1 MASWHEPGQD
11 RQDTQEERQA
21 ERERR
26 AGLAQAA
33 YSSVLVELRI
43 CSYPTGSAFL
53 KKGKLCQLPT
63 HMDLSTALLPSH
75 FGDRKK
81 CRGERGFSSG
91 HQVDGGSRFQL
102 EARIGVTVVSIA
114 ASQLESLRALG

>member
-1 MASWHEPGQD
+1 MQRPN
-11 RQDTQEERQA
+11 
-21 ERERR
+21 
-26 AGLAQAA
+26 GLC
-33 YSSVLVELRI
+33 L
-43 CSYPTGSAFL
+43 P
-53 KKGKLCQLPT
+53 KKGKLCPLPT

-81 CRGERGFSSG
+81 CRGERGFSSGHQVG